1 MIIQYPPYNPR
12 VKKEKGKEFIFDDLR
27 KQWVTL
33 TPEEWVRQNFI
44 NYLVKE
50 KKYPP
55 SLIAVEKEIQVGE
68 LKKRFDI
75 LIYKYDK
82 PWMVIECKE
91 MEVALTEK
99 VLQQVLNY
107 NMHLQATFL
116 LITNG
121 TENMGFS
128 ILNNTIS
135 RIAEVPAYST

>member
-1 MIIQYPPYNPR
+1 MIIQYPPYYPR

-55 SLIAVEKEIQVGE
+55 SLIAIEKEIQVGE

-75 LIYKYDK
+75 LVYKFDK

-91 MEVALTEK
+91 MEVKLTEK

-107 NMHLQATFL
+107 NMHLQASFL

-121 TENMGFS
+121 RENMGFS
-128 ILNNTIS
+128 MLNNSINL
-135 RIAEVPAYST
+135 IAEVPDYST

>member
-1 MIIQYPPYNPR
+1 
-12 VKKEKGKEFIFDDLR
+12 
-27 KQWVTL
+27 
-33 TPEEWVRQNFI
+33 WVRQNFI

-50 KKYPP
+50 IKYPP
-55 SLIAVEKEIQVGE
+55 SVIAIEKEIQGGE
-68 LKKRFDI
+68 LKKRVDI

-107 NMHLQATFL
+107 NMHLQAAFL

-121 TENMGFS
+121 KENMGFS

-135 RIAEVPAYST
+135 RIAEVPAY

>member
-55 SLIAVEKEIQVGE
+55 SLIAIEKEIQIGE

-107 NMHLQATFL
+107 NMHLQAAFL

-121 TENMGFS
+121 KENMGFS
-128 ILNNTIS
+128 ILNNAIS
-135 RIAEVPAYST
+135 RIAEVPAY